1 MHMFWLHNYLCFGV
15 VDAGGPGTGKGTQCG
30 RMVKEFGF
38 KHISLGE
45 ILRTE
50 VKNRSQIGKECASI
64 MKAGKLV
71 PLDLTLRLMQN
82 AMEQARDASGYI
94 LDGFPRAVNQAKG
107 FTKQVQVTV
116 AQIPSNLLPLS

>member
-1 MHMFWLHNYLCFGV
+1 M

-50 VKNRSQIGKECASI
+50 VKNGSQIGKECESI
-64 MKAGKLV
+64 MKEGKLV
-71 PLDLTLRLMQN
+71 PLNLTLQLIQN
-82 AMEQARDASGYI
+82 AMQQASDASGYI

-107 FTKQVQVTV
+107 FAKQVQATK
-116 AQIPSNLLPLS
+116 A

>member
-1 MHMFWLHNYLCFGV
+1 M

-50 VKNRSQIGKECASI
+50 VKNRSQTGKECASI
-64 MKAGKLV
+64 MKAGKL
-71 PLDLTLRLMQN
+71 TLRLMQN
-82 AMEQARDASGYI
+82 AMEQASDASGYI

-107 FTKQVQVTV
+107 FTKQVRVTV
-116 AQIPSNLLPLS
+116 DPFQSTAPLMNSIFFMKIMHAIQLQI

>member
-1 MHMFWLHNYLCFGV
+1 
-15 VDAGGPGTGKGTQCG
+15 
-30 RMVKEFGF
+30 
-38 KHISLGE
+38 
-45 ILRTE
+45 
-50 VKNRSQIGKECASI
+50 
-64 MKAGKLV
+64 
-71 PLDLTLRLMQN
+71 LTLRLMQN

>member
-1 MHMFWLHNYLCFGV
+1 MTEGHRDGQTFCEEGV
-15 VDAGGPGTGKGTQCG
+15 RLMGHHHQFFSLSIEASERVDEVRAG
-30 RMVKEFGF
+30 
-38 KHISLGE
+38 
-45 ILRTE
+45 
-50 VKNRSQIGKECASI
+50 IGKECASI

-82 AMEQARDASGYI
+82 AMEQASDASGYI